1 MTYVN
6 SYSKLKTSVKFY
18 FVIYL
23 ELSGRDRKLFW
34 MWKFQKSYIVLNWRH
49 KNFYLTFRLF
59 TSLLFLVYIITP
71 TIFCYNCYLLRLS
84 NLLLQTA
91 QHVSFPLSI
100 HTNRYEY
107 KSNRNTFT
115 LTMNKKAVR
124 RVCGLCY
131 GKQSKIAMCQQV
143 YFLLMV
149 INICCNESEIMM
161 ADLQLC
167 MSSPGNNFVQLS
179 VGRGG
184 GEGGRGCY
192 IGLPRIGLRF
202 EPYPL
207 LFVKRWKSQRCSS
220 ALSSVLCWHVINLS
234 TSFQHSVLFS
244 ADML

>member
-1 MTYVN
+1 MNFQAKIENYFECGKSRKAI
-6 SYSKLKTSVKFY
+6 SYETDA
-18 FVIYL
+18 IN
-23 ELSGRDRKLFW
+23 
-34 MWKFQKSYIVLNWRH
+34 I
-49 KNFYLTFRLF
+49 FYLTFRLF
-59 TSLLFLVYIITP
+59 SSLLFLVYIITL
-71 TIFCYNCYLLRLS
+71 TIFCYSCYLLRLS
-84 NLLLQTA
+84 DLLLQTA

-179 VGRGG
+179 AGRG
-184 GEGGRGCY
+184 E
-192 IGLPRIGLRF
+192 
-202 EPYPL
+202 E
-207 LFVKRWKSQRCSS
+207 
-220 ALSSVLCWHVINLS
+220 AA
-234 TSFQHSVLFS
+234 T
-244 ADML
+244 